1 MFQVWAGRS
10 RLLRTGGLRS
20 RPHPGPGAFA
30 SGRAA
35 SGAVATVRLIDRR
48 QHPPAFGRAAPRPAP
63 FARPRPSKACSP
75 LRSSASCVQPSAPRP
90 EGSLRLRSRYALA
103 PLRLPAA
110 PAGSSKLSPASAA
123 TARRSTSFQ
132 LPPARRAS
140 LVWPA
145 CSVGPPASQPC
156 NPTRATHGQ
165 LPPSGTNSTA
175 RHTDA
180 GRIREK
186 NYQGAAAAPPPLWGI
201 IISGISSWGDR

>member
-1 MFQVWAGRS
+1 MFLVWAGRS

-123 TARRSTSFQ
+123 TARRTTLFT
-132 LPPARRAS
+132 LPTFPSRLAGLVGLQRLADKRPNPPSRPERPTANNHRPARTR
-140 LVWPA
+140 
-145 CSVGPPASQPC
+145 
-156 NPTRATHGQ
+156 PTGTP
-165 LPPSGTNSTA
+165 LPGN
-175 RHTDA
+175 
-180 GRIREK
+180 IR
-186 NYQGAAAAPPPLWGI
+186 
-201 IISGISSWGDR
+201 

>member
-35 SGAVATVRLIDRR
+35 SGAVATVRLTNRR

-63 FARPRPSKACSP
+63 FARPRPPKACSP

-90 EGSLRLRSRYALA
+90 EGSLRLRSRYAFA

-123 TARRSTSFQ
+123 TARRTALFT
-132 LPPARRAS
+132 LPTFLPRLAG
-140 LVWPA
+140 LVGLQRWPA
-145 CSVGPPASQPC
+145 KRPNPASRPERPTPDGHRPAQPR
-156 NPTRATHGQ
+156 P
-165 LPPSGTNSTA
+165 LGT
-175 RHTDA
+175 
-180 GRIREK
+180 
-186 NYQGAAAAPPPLWGI
+186 PPPGNI
-201 IISGISSWGDR
+201 R